1 MNVLA
6 IDTSNYSLGI
16 ALMNQ
21 EQVIGEYIT
30 NMKKNHSIRVMPAIE
45 KLMADCE
52 MKPSDLEKIV
62 VAKGPGSYTGVRIG
76 VTIAKTLAWTLNI
89 PLVGIS
95 SLEALA
101 AGAGRYFDGC
111 ISPLF
116 DARRGQIYT
125 GLYQYR
131 NGQLNSIVPD
141 QIILSKNW
149 AEQLGTMEEKI
160 MLVGTDI
167 SLHHDVFQEF
177 LGDKA
182 IIVEKTE
189 QNPRPSELALLGY
202 DLPGEDVH
210 SFVPNYIRLAEAEA
224 KWLEAQ
230 KKLKV
235 E

>member
-6 IDTSNYSLGI
+6 IDTSNYALGI
-16 ALMNQ
+16 ALINE
-21 EQVIGEYIT
+21 EQVIGEYTT

-45 KLMADCE
+45 RLMADCDWQ
-52 MKPSDLEKIV
+52 PGDLDKIV

-76 VTIAKTLAWTLNI
+76 VTIAKTLAWTLKI
-89 PLVGIS
+89 PLVGVS

-101 AGAGRYFDGC
+101 AGTGRYFDGF

-131 NGQLNSIVPD
+131 NGKMESIIQD

-149 AEQLGTMEEKI
+149 VEQLK
-160 MLVGTDI
+160 
-167 SLHHDVFQEF
+167 S
-177 LGDKA
+177 
-182 IIVEKTE
+182 VEKKILFTGADIPLHLE
-189 QNPRPSELALLGY
+189 TLQQSLGENMVVAEISEYNPRPSELAILGM
-202 DLPGEDVH
+202 DKPGEEIH

-224 KWLEAQ
+224 KWLDAQ
-230 KKLKV
+230 KIGN
-235 E
+235 